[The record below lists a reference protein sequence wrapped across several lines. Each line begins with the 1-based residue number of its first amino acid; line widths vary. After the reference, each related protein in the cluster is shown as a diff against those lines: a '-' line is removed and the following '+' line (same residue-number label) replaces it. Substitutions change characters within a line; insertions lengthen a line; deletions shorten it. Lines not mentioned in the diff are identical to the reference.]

1 MTAVP
6 RLRSLCATIG
16 REQPTGEQ
24 RGWDGEARALWAVL
38 LITRSTFV
46 DWCTGALSVAV
57 ATIAITAQ
65 ITTPQPPE
73 LKTASSTLA
82 LIQIKDGVVGVV
94 VVYVAR

>member
-38 LITRSTFV
+38 LII
-46 DWCTGALSVAV
+46 CTGALSVAV